1 MAADRLDCRAVRLDA
16 KTGHRQIDR
25 LPQLW
30 SVYAAALAAVD
41 VNPVIRP
48 PLRRVDPALDYAD
61 LEAGEKRVP
70 HLGFSVTIAIRE
82 KNNVRRTNS
91 NNSVARRADTETCRQ
106 SVGPNFGAIHR
117 AVAVVIDHFFD
128 CPKLLSLGAAH
139 GVLVGC
145 DAPDDTVKFAG
156 LVQFLNVVL
165 TLSIVAVE
173 FADEEVAVRVPADTG
188 GLADERLGDDE
199 LQSEAI
205 RQLHPLEAFSRR
217 QRLGCVNWF

>member
-25 LPQLW
+25 LHQLW
-30 SVYAAALAAVD
+30 SVDAAALAAVD

-70 HLGFSVTIAIRE
+70 HLGFSVTITIRE
-82 KNNVRRTNS
+82 KNNVRRTNG
-91 NNSVARRADTETCRQ
+91 NNPAARWADTETGRQ
-106 SVGPNFGAIHR
+106 SVGPNLGAIHR
-117 AVAVVIDHFFD
+117 AVTVVIDHFFNR
-128 CPKLLSLGAAH
+128 PKLLVLSAAY

-145 DAPDDTVKFAG
+145 DAPDDTVEFAG

-165 TLSIVAVE
+165 ALSIVAVQ
-173 FADEEVAVRVPADTG
+173 FADKEAAVRVPADTG

-199 LQSEAI
+199 LQPEAV
-205 RQLHPLEAFSRR
+205 RQLDPLEAFGWR